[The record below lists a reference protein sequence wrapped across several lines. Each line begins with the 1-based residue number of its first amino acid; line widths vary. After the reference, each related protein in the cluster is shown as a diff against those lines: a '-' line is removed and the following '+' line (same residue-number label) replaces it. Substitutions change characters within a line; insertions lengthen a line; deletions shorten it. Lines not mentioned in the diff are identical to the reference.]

1 MRIDRTHRPWIAM
14 SAGALLLA
22 AIGYAWYA
30 TVSSA
35 GPRGGSAAGLT
46 FGVAGYA
53 LMLFAGLLGA
63 RKKVPTLRIGRAQ
76 TWMRGHLWLGLLSL
90 PLILFHAGFAWRG
103 PLTAILMWLLF
114 AVVLSGIAGALL
126 QHFVPG
132 MLTAQVPMET
142 IYEELPHVR
151 EQLLAEADEIADAAA
166 ALEIEYEEK
175 ARFAQVYRAK
185 IRPALENPPVGLVS
199 GLRSSMPAAFARA
212 LDDIEG
218 ICEEQRQLNRQRRLY
233 HWLHAWL
240 LLHVPLSIALLVL
253 GGVHAVM
260 ALRY

>member
-1 MRIDRTHRPWIAM
+1 MRIDRTHWPWMAM
-14 SAGALLLA
+14 SAGAFVLA

-30 TVSSA
+30 TMSPT
-35 GPRGGSAAGLT
+35 GPRGGSGAGLT
-46 FGVAGYA
+46 FGIAGYA
-53 LMLFAGLLGA
+53 LMWFAGLLGA

-103 PLTAILMWLLF
+103 PLTAVLMWLLF
-114 AVVLSGIAGALL
+114 SVILSGIAGALL

-132 MLTAQVPMET
+132 RLTAQVPMES
-142 IYEELPHVR
+142 IYEELPHVSA
-151 EQLLAEADEIADAAA
+151 QLLAEADEVAEAAA
-166 ALEIEYEEK
+166 ALETEHVDK
-175 ARFAQVYRAK
+175 VRFVELYRAK
-185 IRPALENPPVGLVS
+185 IRATWPSPPAGLVGS
-199 GLRSSMPAAFARA
+199 LRGSVPVAFAHA
-212 LDDIEG
+212 LNELNA
-218 ICEEQRQLNRQRRLY
+218 ICQEQRQLNQQKRYY

-240 LLHVPLSIALLVL
+240 LVHVPLSIALLVL

>member
-1 MRIDRTHRPWIAM
+1 MRIDRTHRPWMAM
-14 SAGALLLA
+14 SAAALVLA
-22 AIGYAWYA
+22 AIGYAWYVR
-30 TVSSA
+30 TSPA
-35 GPRGGSAAGLT
+35 GPRGGSGAGLM
-46 FGVAGYA
+46 FGIAGYA

-63 RKKVPTLRIGRAQ
+63 RKRVPTLRIGRAQ
-76 TWMRGHLWLGLLSL
+76 TWMRGHLWLGLLSF

-103 PLTAILMWLLF
+103 PLTAILMWLLL
-114 AVVLSGIAGALL
+114 AVIASGIAGALL

-151 EQLLAEADEIADAAA
+151 VQLLAEADEIAEAAGT
-166 ALEIEYEEK
+166 LEIEHEDK
-175 ARFAQVYRAK
+175 VRFAEVYRAT
-185 IRPALENPPVGLVS
+185 IRPALQNPPAGLVS
-199 GLRSSMPAAFARA
+199 SLRGSVPAALAPA
-212 LDDIEG
+212 LDELDG
-218 ICEEQRQLNRQRRLY
+218 ICEEQRQLNQQERLY

-240 LLHVPLSIALLVL
+240 LVHVPLSMALLVL